1 MPYEAISAASSAGAA
16 GGTPGCDAA
25 TGEDV
30 IGAADLA
37 DESMVTSAMSASM
50 SDISCATRNKSAIT
64 IAAPTAIAMVP
75 ARPVMIPTPA
85 TAAATK

>member
-1 MPYEAISAASSAGAA
+1 MPYKAIAAASSAGVA
-16 GGTPGCDAA
+16 GRSSCCDAA
-25 TGEDV
+25 TDEDA

-37 DESMVTSAMSASM
+37 DESIVTSAMSASM

-75 ARPVMIPTPA
+75 GWPVTIPTPA